1 MLSPQRAKDL
11 PQGVCGDGSVKKV
24 LALHAQSPESNSQHP
39 HTSWVWW
46 YMLVIPLQGRWRQT
60 NPKDSMIIRAPDLAN
75 PGYRQETVS
84 INKMDGAQETTPAV
98 DLLMQM
104 HTNGWFGSTDPTE
117 ALVLVED
124 PRTV

>member
-1 MLSPQRAKDL
+1 
-11 PQGVCGDGSVKKV
+11 
-24 LALHAQSPESNSQHP
+24 
-39 HTSWVWW
+39 
-46 YMLVIPLQGRWRQT
+46 
-60 NPKDSMIIRAPDLAN
+60 MIIRAPDLAN